1 MTHRLLIVLSILILG
16 TLLAG
21 CSNNKGVTMPNNT
34 AAAAVPPSP
43 QVTSG
48 SPGGSASNS
57 PTGGN
62 PSFAK

>member
-1 MTHRLLIVLSILILG
+1 MTHRSLIVLSILILG

-21 CSNNKGVTMPNNT
+21 CSNKGVTMPNNT